1 MNRLN
6 VFRVV
11 VPPCPSHAAG
21 MDMVRYDVAIIS
33 EHFVTEGAL
42 ATLGGNLPVEQFPHF
57 TVGAEF
63 PVSPGVMRVFD
74 APNAHLALAS
84 LSRDCLSSTA
94 ETGAVNGAELVPA
107 ESHGVLL
114 IGLGAVVEWG
124 LAGNG
129 IVCVSSRKP
138 LRGPLYQRSNAESG
152 GGVAGEHF
160 ADADVFSEHLGRFV
174 AGLAHDVALVDV
186 AGEADEDQR
195 LVGEA

>member
-1 MNRLN
+1 MGSLN
-6 VFRVV
+6 VFRMVV
-11 VPPCPSHAAG
+11 SPRSSHAAG
-21 MDMVRYDVAIIS
+21 INVVGHNVAVFGEPFLAES
-33 EHFVTEGAL
+33 TEAIL
-42 ATLGGNLPVEQFPHF
+42 CNDFSVEELPHF

-63 PVSPGVMRVFD
+63 PVSPGMTRIFD

-138 LRGPLYQRSNAESG
+138 LRGPLYQRSDAESG